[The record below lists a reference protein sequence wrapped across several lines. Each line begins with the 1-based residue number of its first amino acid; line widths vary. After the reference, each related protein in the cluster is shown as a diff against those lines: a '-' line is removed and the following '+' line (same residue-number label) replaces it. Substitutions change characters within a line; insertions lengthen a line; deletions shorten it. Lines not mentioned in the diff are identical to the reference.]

1 MPLTRLYPAVDG
13 FLLVLQSFLLLV
25 QFLKLEA
32 YEVFAGGRSWTAAS
46 AAAGGAAAVVSVPGR
61 HHLTL
66 LLLLLLLL
74 LLRRLLLVM
83 MMLLLGRQVPVMY
96 LRLLRLRLLLGMI
109 HRRVTELHRRV
120 RRLTNVSR
128 CRQSQTATVNITLR
142 HCYPVIMT
150 PALRAGDTK
159 R

>member
-74 LLRRLLLVM
+74 LRRLLLVM
-83 MMLLLGRQVPVMY
+83 MMLLFGRQVPVMY
-96 LRLLRLRLLLGMI
+96 LRLLRLRRLLGMI
-109 HRRVTELHRRV
+109 HRRVTESHRRV